1 MYWWLISEFLPTTH
15 KQTKG
20 KIMATTVI
28 TGRDISLSFTGGTD
42 IEAQA
47 TSAVLTK
54 TNVRETY
61 QTLDGEAYKTTNIEG
76 TFALSMLADWGK
88 ASSVCEALWTAAET
102 APDTDITVTLTAATG
117 AQFVFPIMPEFP
129 TAGGSGTDAQTVD
142 FTFKVSKGE
151 VTETFS

>member
-1 MYWWLISEFLPTTH
+1 
-15 KQTKG
+15 
-20 KIMATTVI
+20 MATTVI

-42 IEAQA
+42 IDAQA

-61 QTLDGEAYKTTNIEG
+61 QTLDGEAYKTVNVEG

-88 ASSVCEALWTAAET
+88 ANSVCEALWAAAET
-102 APDTDITVTLTAATG
+102 PDTTISVTMTAATG
-117 AQFVFPIMPEFP
+117 AQFVFPILPEYP
-129 TAGGSGTDAQTVD
+129 TAGGAGTDAQTVD
-142 FTFKVSKGE
+142 FTFKIAKGE